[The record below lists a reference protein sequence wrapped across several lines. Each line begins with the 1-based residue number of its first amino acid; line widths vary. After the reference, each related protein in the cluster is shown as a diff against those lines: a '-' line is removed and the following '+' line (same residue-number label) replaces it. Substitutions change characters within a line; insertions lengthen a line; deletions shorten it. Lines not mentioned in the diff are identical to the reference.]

1 MSVAAS
7 VIIRKAV
14 KADMPAVLELIKELA
29 TFEKEPDAVQLSVA
43 DLERDGFGQDRQFSC
58 FVAQIETVIVG
69 MALVYYRYSTWKG
82 RTLHLEDLVVSQPHR
97 GKGVGSALFN
107 QVMQYAADKG
117 VKRVNWVVLDWNK
130 EAIEFYKKAG
140 ATIMPHWWQVEM
152 DKEALEKYLISPD
165 EGI

>member
-7 VIIRKAV
+7 VIIRKAL

-29 TFEKEPDAVQLSVA
+29 AFEKEPDAVQLTVA
-43 DLERDGFGQDRQFSC
+43 ELERDGFGADRQFVC
-58 FVAQIETVIVG
+58 FVAQIETAIVG

-82 RTLHLEDLVVSQPHR
+82 RTLHLEDLVVRQQHR
-97 GKGVGSALFN
+97 GKGVGTALFK
-107 QVMQYAADKG
+107 QVMRYAADKN

-130 EAIEFYKKAG
+130 EAIKFYKKAG

-152 DKEALEKYLISPD
+152 DKEALQKYLISPD
-165 EGI
+165 ESI